1 MRQVSCQLPLNYSL
15 SSAIA
20 HGGGDYKETGAVSQ
34 RDPEFVDRFS
44 DDEEDVD
51 FYEDEEEDKNTEDVE
66 NAEEDEN
73 HDVSS
78 QSENREE
85 EQAEQEHTGASSP
98 PLNEGEDKED
108 QILGSTNGSRIS
120 TIPSAPTDLI
130 ARYVP
135 TITVPK
141 CAPLP
146 FTPTERLAVLAK
158 IKDQRVNRKRDWGS
172 LISCDKHVVQEK
184 MPRKRRTEFFGFLH
198 RGY

>member
-44 DDEEDVD
+44 DDEENVD
-51 FYEDEEEDKNTEDVE
+51 FYEDEEEDKNTE
-66 NAEEDEN
+66 EDEN
-73 HDVSS
+73 QDVSS